1 MSSES
6 ANLEERLKS
15 LIAQLKTESG
25 ILDRIVYKGKNQH
38 RHCLYFQCLLK
49 VRRDVRL
56 LISAGLEEIL
66 SYHFQIINGD
76 KPKQKVYLLERLKVK
91 KHHNGKHNFQ
101 ERLLGVARLLSQMV
115 EPILKAAIQIS
126 TLLARS
132 FFMGFSL
139 TSLAMLARFR
149 VLVQQMLLDI
159 VQVFNMVSSIS
170 QKEQSVKLK
179 QEEIEVFQE
188 YYPLSGEVLTLQC
201 LWEGDKF
208 VLLENTNE
216 TELKNTAGDLKDGR
230 DISFGTPSIQYQRIE
245 VPSEDPC
252 LNDEFRCETA
262 PANHTNEEFMS
273 SIDENKGYTINLS
286 SHQSLKISTDIEVK
300 DCADENGINDER
312 SPKGRSPAEGSKV
325 ENSSSSMSPTQSTAD
340 NSKVACRSPF
350 QSTKTKSQLT
360 VKKVAFVS
368 VRKSAPSE
376 ASDGSPLK
384 KLKTT
389 WSSSSDNDSG
399 DPFFS
404 LLAAGAIKDS
414 LF

>member
-1 MSSES
+1 M
-6 ANLEERLKS
+6 
-15 LIAQLKTESG
+15 
-25 ILDRIVYKGKNQH
+25 H
-38 RHCLYFQCLLK
+38 
-49 VRRDVRL
+49 
-56 LISAGLEEIL
+56 
-66 SYHFQIINGD
+66 YHF
-76 KPKQKVYLLERLKVK
+76 PSPV
-91 KHHNGKHNFQ
+91 H
-101 ERLLGVARLLSQMV
+101 S
-115 EPILKAAIQIS
+115 QIS

-170 QKEQSVKLK
+170 QKKQSVKLK

-188 YYPLSGEVLTLQC
+188 YYPLSGEVLTLEC

-208 VLLENTNE
+208 VLLEKTNE
-216 TELKNTAGDLKDGR
+216 TELKNTAGDLKDRR
-230 DISFGTPSIQYQRIE
+230 DISLGTPSIQYQRIE

-273 SIDENKGYTINLS
+273 SIDENKGYTTMNAS
-286 SHQSLKISTDIEVK
+286 SHQSVKISTDIEVK

-325 ENSSSSMSPTQSTAD
+325 ENTSSSMSLAQSTAD
-340 NSKVACRSPF
+340 NSKVACSSPF
-350 QSTKTKSQLT
+350 QSTKTKSQST
-360 VKKVAFVS
+360 VNKVAFVS

-404 LLAAGAIKDS
+404 LLAPGAIKDS